1 MNDMA
6 DTITNNVVLAFKNV
20 YTKLTSEDVKVTF
33 NDDETIDVELDCDH
47 AQPVWRA
54 VIDSDDDGF
63 LRFSPYD
70 EDYADEF
77 PDEDPCGFIMLR
89 VKAY

>member
-20 YTKLTSEDVKVTF
+20 YTKLTSDDVKITF
-33 NDDETIDVELDCDH
+33 NDDETIDVELNHDD
-47 AQPVWRA
+47 QSLWRA
-54 VIDSDDDGF
+54 YVDSDDDGF

-70 EDYADEF
+70 ADYAEEF